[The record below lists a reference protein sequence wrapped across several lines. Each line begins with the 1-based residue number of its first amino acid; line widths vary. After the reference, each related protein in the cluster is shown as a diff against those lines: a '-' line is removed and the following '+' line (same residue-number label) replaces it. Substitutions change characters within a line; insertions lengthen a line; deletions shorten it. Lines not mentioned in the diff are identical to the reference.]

1 MPEQYSFRP
10 VHTQLIR
17 YDDMNIYF
25 VPDLHMMRSILP
37 LIFLLIIS
45 PTLYADESIISDD
58 GREVLIRD
66 DGSWE
71 FRSGDRYANTKD
83 GRRIKLKA
91 DGTWVYVG
99 NAPLVTKE
107 QARTTTVDIKLQ
119 KVEFEVYKQ
128 KVHKNVRKESQ
139 TVFYINVDV
148 SPLAETPLSIKD
160 TDLSRIKVDDDKGKD
175 YPVISITPET
185 TDIAPDSNQTFVI
198 RTQDTPSLWDGVKL
212 IDLTIEPGVFG
223 NDDPIRFSRK
233 YHDIEEKNVKGFDK
247 KQ

>member
-212 IDLTIEPGVFG
+212 IELTIEPGVLG
-223 NDDPIRFSRK
+223 NEETIQFSRK
-233 YHDIEEKNVKGFDK
+233 YHDINEVDVKGFENK
-247 KQ
+247 